1 MASVTPLCAELLL
14 DVQNST
20 GESPV
25 WHAPEQALYWVDI
38 PARQLHRYQLHSG
51 QHQTWTAPEM
61 LACMV
66 RGAGTGA
73 SAWVV
78 AAESGLFAM
87 DASDD
92 DALGFARIASA
103 THAMPG
109 MRFNDGRCDRQGR
122 FLAGTMLM
130 DMAAAK
136 SVGAIYQ
143 LQANGTL
150 RELLSG
156 FITPNGMAFSPD
168 GRTMYLSDSHPSVR
182 QVWAYD
188 YDSALGVPSKP
199 RPFID
204 MAGFAGRPDGA
215 AMDTDGCYWICG
227 NDAGLVHRYT
237 PAGVRDMSVSV
248 PVAKPAMC
256 AFGGADMRTLYI
268 TSIRPTGSSEALA
281 GGLFAVRLP
290 HVQGQPEPVCTTP
303 LSVPLSVVPGSAEP
317 I

>member
-1 MASVTPLCAELLL
+1 MVSVTTLRAELLL
-14 DVQNST
+14 DVRNST

-38 PARQLHRYQLHSG
+38 PAKVLHRFHVTSG
-51 QHQTWTAPEM
+51 QHHQWAAPEM

-66 RGAGTGA
+66 RGGGAHQWLAG
-73 SAWVV
+73 
-78 AAESGLFAM
+78 AESGLFAI
-87 DASDD
+87 DTSRQ
-92 DALGFARIASA
+92 DALGFEPIASVG
-103 THAMPG
+103 HAMPG

-130 DMAAAK
+130 DMTAAK
-136 SVGAIYQ
+136 AVGNIYQ
-143 LQANGTL
+143 LQEDGAL

-168 GRTMYLSDSHPSVR
+168 GRTMYLSDSHPAVR

-188 YDSALGVPSKP
+188 YDGQDGMPANQ

-204 MAGFAGRPDGA
+204 MTGFAGRPDGA

-237 PAGVRDMSVSV
+237 PAGVLDMSVAL
-248 PVAKPAMC
+248 PAHKPAMC

-268 TSIRPTGSSEALA
+268 TSIRSAGSSEALA
-281 GGLFAVRLP
+281 GGLFAIHLP
-290 HVQGQPEPVCTTP
+290 TVQGQPEPVCTTP